1 MTNDFN
7 NESKIEISQFQDN
20 RLKEFIYSTNNS
32 ILSKIDKASNKLGEL
47 ITINR
52 GVNIGGCFD
61 SFLYQERVSKE
72 YYKYI
77 SGTKNVKKYFYEWNL
92 NDGYCKLDLQLE
104 SQLRKKGKTLVLGDI
119 TRFDKDKIFIPESSQ
134 TVTAVFSEE
143 DVCSAYGIMVGTLN
157 DVDISLHFVTG
168 VLNSKTINFY
178 CIGRE
183 ILRKGNK
190 ATPHIG
196 VKGLNSIP
204 IMRNQNIET
213 EISRISKMIHS
224 KKKDNKET
232 LSEENQID
240 QLVYQ
245 LYELT
250 EEEIKIIEGE

>member
-7 NESKIEISQFQDN
+7 NVSKIAISQFQEN

-32 ILSKIDKASNKLGEL
+32 ILAKVDNATDKLGGL

-61 SFLYQERVSKE
+61 SFLFEERVSKE
-72 YYKYI
+72 FYKYI
-77 SGTKNVKKYFYEWNL
+77 SGTKNIKKYFYEWNKK
-92 NDGYCKLDLQLE
+92 DGYCKLDLNLE
-104 SQLRKKGKTLVLGDI
+104 SLLRKKGKTLVLGDI
-119 TRFDKDKIFIPESSQ
+119 TRFDRDKIFIPESSQ
-134 TVTAVFSEE
+134 TITAVFSEE

-157 DVDISLHFVTG
+157 DVDISLHFITG

-178 CIGRE
+178 CIERE

-213 EISRISKMIHS
+213 EIARISKMIHS
-224 KKKDNKET
+224 KKKENKDT

-240 QLVYQ
+240 QLVYH
-245 LYELT
+245 LYDLT
-250 EEEIKIIEGE
+250 EEEIKIIESI